1 MREYGQ
7 FYIGGQWVDP
17 AQGRPHDV
25 VNPAT
30 EQVAGHIALGA
41 QADVD
46 AAVEAARKAFVSYA
60 ETSVAERVDLL
71 KAILGEYKNRADDL
85 AAAVTEEMGAPAKLA
100 ATAQVGMGLG
110 HLATAAKVLADYPFA
125 EDRGTTRIVREPVG
139 VCAFITPWNWPLNQ
153 ITCKVAPALATGC
166 TMVLKPSE
174 EAPFSAYV
182 LAEIIDA
189 AGLPAGVFNL
199 VNGDGP
205 TVGAALAAHPDVDM
219 ISITGS
225 TRAGVEVARAAAP
238 TVKRVHQE
246 LGGKSPNIILDD
258 DAFEKGVKLGAAGVW
273 SNSGQSCNAPTRM
286 LVPAA
291 RMDEAAA
298 IAKASAEKVTVG
310 DPTGDAKMGPV
321 VSQAQWDKIQG
332 LIQQGIDEGATLAAG
347 GTGRPD
353 GLDTGFYVKP
363 TVFADVTN
371 EMTIAR
377 EEIFGPVLVI
387 LPYDSVDQAVEIG
400 NDTPYGLAAYVS
412 GSDQDAVRKVA
423 SRLRAGQ
430 VNLNSAPVDLNAPFG
445 GYKQSGNGR
454 EWGEIAFGDFLE
466 TKAVI
471 GYTPAED

>member
-17 AQGRPHDV
+17 AQGQPHDV

-30 EQVAGHIALGA
+30 EQVAGRIALGS

-60 ETSVAERVDLL
+60 ETTPAERVEVLQ
-71 KAILGEYKNRADDL
+71 AILGEYKKRAEDL

-110 HLATAAKVLADYPFA
+110 HLATATKVLADYPFA

-353 GLDTGFYVKP
+353 GLDTGFYVRP
-363 TVFADVTN
+363 TVFADVDN
-371 EMTIAR
+371 QMTIAR

-412 GSDQDAVRKVA
+412 GADQDAVRSVA

-454 EWGEIAFGDFLE
+454 EWGEVAFGDFLE

-471 GYTPAED
+471 GYTPAEA